1 MPKSFPRAPAPIVA
15 ALVSPLAWLYG
26 RPDLFD
32 TYSCGV
38 LLMQMSGA
46 RLLLTLDALNRNTLK
61 YSALGVR
68 LRPGRL
74 TVLCATPA
82 VLHVPH
88 VSWPLVQHVPGKRFA
103 PVLP

>member
-1 MPKSFPRAPAPIVA
+1 MPKTFPRAPLPVLA

-46 RLLLTLDALNRNTLK
+46 PCGCETVSKRPSTPAALLLKCTCTA
-61 YSALGVR
+61 
-68 LRPGRL
+68 P
-74 TVLCATPA
+74 
-82 VLHVPH
+82 PH
-88 VSWPLVQHVPGKRFA
+88 KRF
-103 PVLP
+103 PQL

>member
-46 RLLLTLDALNRNTLK
+46 WLLPTLNPKPLK
-61 YSALGVR
+61 SSPPGLAVR
-68 LRPGRL
+68 AARP
-74 TVLCATPA
+74 V
-82 VLHVPH
+82 
-88 VSWPLVQHVPGKRFA
+88 
-103 PVLP
+103 